1 MVEKCQ
7 ISWLIVPAGR
17 TRRHLLLSRQT
28 DIKLIMLLFWSYLC
42 PEAASAKTASFYW
55 ILWETFLKIITLF
68 KHFIALFIIFKLFA
82 FHCLLSRWTKYDFF
96 FYIFTLQG
104 DFFCVV
110 FREIK
115 EKFKLYDLNLK
126 FWKVRTPWTAL
137 WFQNLPYFW
146 CLKVGKLCSQTVLKL
161 TKLYLKFKRR
171 CQTLQRYQNTSG
183 WIHNVMHK

>member
-96 FYIFTLQG
+96 LILSRS
-104 DFFCVV
+104 
-110 FREIK
+110 RETSSVLFS
-115 EKFKLYDLNLK
+115 EKLKKNLNYMIWISNFGRWGPHEPLFDSKICPISDASKL
-126 FWKVRTPWTAL
+126 AS
-137 WFQNLPYFW
+137 
-146 CLKVGKLCSQTVLKL
+146 CAAKLFS
-161 TKLYLKFKRR
+161 
-171 CQTLQRYQNTSG
+171 N
-183 WIHNVMHK
+183 